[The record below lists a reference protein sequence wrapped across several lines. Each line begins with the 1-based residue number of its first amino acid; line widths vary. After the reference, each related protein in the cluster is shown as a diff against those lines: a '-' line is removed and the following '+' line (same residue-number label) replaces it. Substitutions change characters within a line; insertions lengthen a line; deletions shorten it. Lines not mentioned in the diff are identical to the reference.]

1 MAGRPRLFLVVAGVI
16 VVLVLAAGAGA
27 VYLFRER
34 ADSREELARVYA
46 ERDLL
51 RGDVE
56 AMSERKR
63 LKADELA
70 RHPALATPAEA
81 RDFSGRL
88 VSYAAAQDLTIGS
101 FEQAQKTASVGA
113 VDYPAFGYTLVVQG
127 PPEPVI
133 DMLDILHE
141 IGGSR
146 IEALELTRSVEDDS
160 PWDMSLSISVIYAT
174 GG

>member
-1 MAGRPRLFLVVAGVI
+1 MH
-16 VVLVLAAGAGA
+16 
-27 VYLFRER
+27 
-34 ADSREELARVYA
+34 ADQ
-46 ERDLL
+46 DLL
-51 RGDVE
+51 RGDVA
-56 AMSERKR
+56 AMSKRKR

-70 RHPALATPAEA
+70 LKEEELLLGNEELKVEELAPHPALATLAEA

-113 VDYPAFGYTLVVQG
+113 VDYPAFGYTLAVQG

>member
-1 MAGRPRLFLVVAGVI
+1 MFLVVAGVI

-70 RHPALATPAEA
+70 RHPALATPA
-81 RDFSGRL
+81 
-88 VSYAAAQDLTIGS
+88 
-101 FEQAQKTASVGA
+101 
-113 VDYPAFGYTLVVQG
+113 
-127 PPEPVI
+127 
-133 DMLDILHE
+133 
-141 IGGSR
+141 
-146 IEALELTRSVEDDS
+146 
-160 PWDMSLSISVIYAT
+160 
-174 GG
+174 